1 MVRVS
6 GRETV
11 MGVDPAAVESI
22 FADFGDLRPTAAV
35 VEDQDTE

>member
-11 MGVDPAAVESI
+11 MGVERAAVESI
-22 FADFGDLRPTAAV
+22 FADFGDLRPTAAIV
-35 VEDQDTE
+35 DDQDAE